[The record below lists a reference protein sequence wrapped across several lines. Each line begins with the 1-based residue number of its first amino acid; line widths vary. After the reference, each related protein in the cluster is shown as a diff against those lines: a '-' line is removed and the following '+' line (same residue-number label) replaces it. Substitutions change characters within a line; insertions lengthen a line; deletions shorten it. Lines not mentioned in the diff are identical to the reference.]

1 MSRGSSNL
9 GSDTGL
15 AQTPRG
21 LTRPRRL
28 TGGSPYDTP
37 FDLPVACRL
46 LEFGAATNSIVSV
59 GRPDRRRNRYPLS
72 SARGFFTDFA
82 NSGHWRVTWQ
92 REGRRSF
99 AASGVDPGR
108 RNAPAEVKG
117 AVKSFPRSQG
127 GYISSH
133 SPQHEE
139 QARQLV
145 QRSPHAVES
154 GAYRSS
160 ACRG

>member
-1 MSRGSSNL
+1 MTHHS
-9 GSDTGL
+9 T
-15 AQTPRG
+15 
-21 LTRPRRL
+21 
-28 TGGSPYDTP
+28 Y
-37 FDLPVACRL
+37 PVACCL

-59 GRPDRRRNRYPLS
+59 GPLIVVATATRSRRPGGS
-72 SARGFFTDFA
+72 STQFA
-82 NSGHWRVTWQ
+82 NSGHWRVTWR

-145 QRSPHAVES
+145 LRSPHTVES
-154 GAYRSS
+154 GACRSS
-160 ACRG
+160 ACRWYSTAAGWWSAEIGLQQPFCSTPTVL